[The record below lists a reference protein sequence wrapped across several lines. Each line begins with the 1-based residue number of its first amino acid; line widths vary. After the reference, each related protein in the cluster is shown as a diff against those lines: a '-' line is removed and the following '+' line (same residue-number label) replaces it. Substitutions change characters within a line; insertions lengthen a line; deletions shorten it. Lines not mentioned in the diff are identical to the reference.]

1 MEHSDG
7 SLPGRPKK
15 NYYVFDL
22 QLILEQVFTGYYM
35 LIHYRKLLKKKFY
48 FKGVFKRVFL
58 DFLRFMC

>member
-7 SLPGRPKK
+7 SLPGRLKK

-35 LIHYRKLLKKKFY
+35 LIRYRKLLKKSFISM
-48 FKGVFKRVFL
+48 VFL
-58 DFLRFMC
+58 RGFFLIF